1 MIYLTVDVANK
12 SLDILTKHQVLK
24 MQINS
29 LWEILFSFFKLH
41 K

>member
-24 MQINS
+24 IQINT
-29 LWEILFSFFKLH
+29 LWEFFFFFFQTA
-41 K
+41 